1 MKELIAIQSELKVN
15 KDLYNAFGKYKYRS
29 CESILEA
36 LKPLLK
42 KYECYLL
49 LTDEIVNIGDRF
61 YVKATAVL
69 KKDNADHQ
77 GFQISAYAREE
88 LSKKGMDSSQVTG
101 ATSSYARKYALN
113 GLFLIDDA
121 KDSDT
126 TNNGT
131 QTSTQTS
138 APSTQGKVD
147 DDKVQSAIVAAK
159 TLDALKAQW
168 KYTADGSDNRKLLE
182 DKIKSHADYVPKK

>member
-126 TNNGT
+126 TNDGN
-131 QTSTQTS
+131 QT
-138 APSTQGKVD
+138 APQSPQPKLD
-147 DDKVQSAIVAAK
+147 NDKVQSAIVAAK

-168 KYTADGSDNRKLLE
+168 KYTTDGSDNRKLLE